1 MIRVKRSGH
10 ANAGRVAV
18 ARDVQNS
25 RHRMARNTGRRYGS
39 PNAGMLAGPLPARP
53 TKGAGQVRAVA
64 SLSPGMPQS
73 RRAFMRSNATI
84 DNYFDLDALLELP
97 SLLVCDLMGNKIYDD
112 VMTVGHP
119 SRTVMETL
127 RSRGVKIRVHWTSHS
142 GP

>member
-1 MIRVKRSGH
+1 
-10 ANAGRVAV
+10 
-18 ARDVQNS
+18 
-25 RHRMARNTGRRYGS
+25 
-39 PNAGMLAGPLPARP
+39 
-53 TKGAGQVRAVA
+53 
-64 SLSPGMPQS
+64 
-73 RRAFMRSNATI
+73 MRSNATI

-142 GP
+142 GPPWPKPFE